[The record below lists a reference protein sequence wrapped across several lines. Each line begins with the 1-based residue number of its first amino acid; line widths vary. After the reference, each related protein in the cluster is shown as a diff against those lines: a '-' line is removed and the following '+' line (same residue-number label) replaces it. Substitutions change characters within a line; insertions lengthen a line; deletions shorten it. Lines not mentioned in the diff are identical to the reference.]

1 MSLNNWL
8 NFGCR
13 LFAWVVMIW
22 ENSSDITPEVAK
34 WSTKFQQNRPL
45 CNWCPM
51 TWVFIEYTFFLL
63 FLSKLRTKRCVTTPL
78 LPFKKWWST
87 TGRFWDA
94 KYLSTKIIY
103 FYAFFKN
110 FSWFPCI
117 VSLSVKM
124 AALITH
130 HISVNW
136 TLFIF
141 KSSLSCA
148 IVASQYFVFNKFFKK
163 KKMTVE
169 QEMCSCLITAS
180 YDGIIRVWGRGLI
193 RLFLFL
199 IKVLK

>member
-1 MSLNNWL
+1 MVKFWLQTLCVGCHDLGEFVRYYPRGRQVIDKISAKQTVMQLMSHDVS
-8 NFGCR
+8 FYR
-13 LFAWVVMIW
+13 IHIFSFF
-22 ENSSDITPEVAK
+22 SS
-34 WSTKFQQNRPL
+34 KF
-45 CNWCPM
+45 
-51 TWVFIEYTFFLL
+51 
-63 FLSKLRTKRCVTTPL
+63 RTKRCVTTPL

>member
-103 FYAFFKN
+103 FHAFFK
-110 FSWFPCI
+110 
-117 VSLSVKM
+117 
-124 AALITH
+124 
-130 HISVNW
+130 
-136 TLFIF
+136 
-141 KSSLSCA
+141 
-148 IVASQYFVFNKFFKK
+148 KFF
-163 KKMTVE
+163 MISMYRFTIC
-169 QEMCSCLITAS
+169 QNGCSDYSS
-180 YDGIIRVWGRGLI
+180 YFSQLNSLHI
-193 RLFLFL
+193 
-199 IKVLK
+199 